1 MEYWTVMRNF
11 GDISTAQGQICWQL
25 V

>member
-1 MEYWTVMRNF
+1 MEYWTVVRNF